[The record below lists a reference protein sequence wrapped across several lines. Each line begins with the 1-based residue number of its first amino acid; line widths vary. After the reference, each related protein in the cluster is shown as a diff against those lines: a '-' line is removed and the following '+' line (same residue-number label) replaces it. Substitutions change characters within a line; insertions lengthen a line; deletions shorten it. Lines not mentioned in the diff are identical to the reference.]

1 MDGIRFSGD
10 FQLCAE
16 EGRQAGRQAVPLRS
30 QPCAKSERRL
40 PIPCGTQAQHMSGL
54 PASDS
59 TARGFSVET
68 LGEKPKQTHTAHP
81 LSFTLTDRQKA
92 SVSNPSACFPGIAL
106 KSQRRKSIGSIRESV
121 LRESD
126 PAEE

>member
-10 FQLCAE
+10 FRLCAE
-16 EGRQAGRQAVPLRS
+16 EGRQAVPLRS

-68 LGEKPKQTHTAHP
+68 LGEKPKQTHIAHP
-81 LSFTLTDRQKA
+81 LSFTLVPTLFQKH
-92 SVSNPSACFPGIAL
+92 SVSDTLLVSTALSPRSSQTGSDLGSSLCNEVQGGSADL
-106 KSQRRKSIGSIRESV
+106 
-121 LRESD
+121 
-126 PAEE
+126 